1 MSARHKPSVLL
12 QRDEIVAAP
21 IQHAEIVAAPTQRAC
36 EDRTFGIP
44 SVLYLLTALMFLGF
58 ITVLSTAFSGGML
71 VPYAVF
77 AVFLA
82 AFFVVPTLW
91 VRMRRDENRSS
102 ALRWNELMENG
113 IPTATGQTSGLE
125 ATVLVL
131 LLPFLTLCWAIAIAV
146 IAVLV

>member
-12 QRDEIVAAP
+12 QRDEIVTAP
-21 IQHAEIVAAPTQRAC
+21 IQQDEIVAAPVQRAC

-58 ITVLSTAFSGGML
+58 ITVLSTAFSEGML
-71 VPYAVF
+71 LPYAVF

-91 VRMRRDENRSS
+91 VRMRAEENRSS
-102 ALRWNELMENG
+102 PLTWRELMENG
-113 IPTATGQTSGLE
+113 VPTATGHTSGLE

-131 LLPFLTLCWAIAIAV
+131 LLPLMTLCWAIAITV
-146 IAVLV
+146 IAALG

>member
-21 IQHAEIVAAPTQRAC
+21 AQRAC

-44 SVLYLLTALMFLGF
+44 AVLYLLTALMFLGF
-58 ITVLSTAFSGGML
+58 ITVLSAAFSDGML

-77 AVFLA
+77 VVFLA

-91 VRMRRDENRSS
+91 VRMRPEENRSS
-102 ALRWNELMENG
+102 SLGWRDLMENG
-113 IPTATGQTSGLE
+113 IPTATGHTSGLE

-131 LLPFLTLCWAIAIAV
+131 LLPLMTLCWAIAITVVA
-146 IAVLV
+146 ALA